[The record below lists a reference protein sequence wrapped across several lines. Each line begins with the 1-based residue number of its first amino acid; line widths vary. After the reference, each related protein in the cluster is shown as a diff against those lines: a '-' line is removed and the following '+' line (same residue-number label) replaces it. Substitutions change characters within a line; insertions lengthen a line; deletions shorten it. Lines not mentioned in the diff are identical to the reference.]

1 MRHKTCDRNC
11 LECKL
16 PKCIH
21 DIEDEHRII
30 DLKFKAKQ
38 KEMDKVRHAKY
49 YLEHKAE
56 IDAKQ
61 KEYDKKFRK
70 AEKCHEY
77 YVRHK
82 AKINQR
88 NKERYEKNRVAR
100 LNQAKAYYWEH
111 RDEINAR
118 RKRKRD
124 QAKIAGGEK

>member
-1 MRHKTCDRNC
+1 MRPKSCKGNC
-11 LECKL
+11 LECEL

-21 DIEDEHRII
+21 DIADERKMI
-30 DLKFKAKQ
+30 DEKFKANQ
-38 KEMDKVRHAKY
+38 KEIDKVRHAKY
-49 YLEHKAE
+49 YKEHKTE

-61 KEYDKKFRK
+61 KEYDQKFRN

-88 NKERYEKNRVAR
+88 NKERYKKNRAAR
-100 LNQAKAYYWEH
+100 LDQAKAYYWAH

-118 RKRKRD
+118 RKQKRD
-124 QAKIAGGEK
+124 QAKIAGG